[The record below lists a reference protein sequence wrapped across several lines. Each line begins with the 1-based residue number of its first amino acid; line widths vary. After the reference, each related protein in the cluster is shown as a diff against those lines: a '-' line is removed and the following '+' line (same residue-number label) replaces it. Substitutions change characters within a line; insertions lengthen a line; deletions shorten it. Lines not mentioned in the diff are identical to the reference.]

1 MSTAL
6 SSSYQTPRNSRIS
19 TVSSG
24 SSHLLR
30 EGTYRTPA
38 EVSAVKE
45 PVALGPDV
53 SEPLAEPDDLSVEL
67 LQDRLELRVRGGSE
81 GGADVSERA
90 LQSAVKSEGRGRTL
104 ARLLSVRSWTAG
116 SSDGF
121 ASVS

>member
-1 MSTAL
+1 
-6 SSSYQTPRNSRIS
+6 
-19 TVSSG
+19 
-24 SSHLLR
+24 LR

>member
-1 MSTAL
+1 
-6 SSSYQTPRNSRIS
+6 
-19 TVSSG
+19 
-24 SSHLLR
+24 LR

-90 LQSAVKSEGRGRTL
+90 LQSAVKSEGRGTL